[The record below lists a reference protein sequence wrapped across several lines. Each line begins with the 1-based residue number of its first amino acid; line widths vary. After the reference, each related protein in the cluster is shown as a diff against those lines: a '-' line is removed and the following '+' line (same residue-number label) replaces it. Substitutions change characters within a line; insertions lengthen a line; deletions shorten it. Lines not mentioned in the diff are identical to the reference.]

1 MTENFYEYLVWALRI
16 FTEKRMGWNV
26 ALIKN
31 EETRKTFRVDLPA
44 DSTIQDMAKGAILLI
59 KTFIETLAIRT
70 RQLQNE
76 ANIQF
81 KKEDF
86 EERYQRLVAL
96 AKRKLQ
102 EDNTRLKKYS
112 SLNRVIHEELPGFI
126 EDKLYILVELEKDI
140 RNEIYLIVKCLWGWE
155 VRENTFL
162 HKIVQLEKL
171 PISFPIYLLET
182 IIHVE
187 IIEEIKKNM
196 YVVTCEYINMFRSS
210 TATRTMEKL
219 ARSIVDIW
227 YLYEDIR
234 SYMKKEEEEGSPGAY
249 LPFLWYDYPESF
261 KRIIE
266 LLIEIDRRNP
276 DEVKRFFNVMS
287 VIADMIGYSFSPER
301 FYHFFKTIREAVEKG
316 LL

>member
-1 MTENFYEYLVWALRI
+1 M
-16 FTEKRMGWNV
+16 EKRMGRNV

-59 KTFIETLAIRT
+59 KTFIETLVIRT

-86 EERYQRLVAL
+86 EERYQRFVAT
-96 AKRKLQ
+96 AKRKLRR
-102 EDNTRLKKYS
+102 DNTRLKKYS
-112 SLNRVIHEELPGFI
+112 NLNRVIHEELPGFI
-126 EDKLYILVELEKDI
+126 ENKLYILVELEKVI
-140 RNEIYLIVKCLWGWE
+140 RNEIYLTVKCLWDWE

-162 HKIVQLEKL
+162 HKIVRLEKL

-182 IIHVE
+182 IIRVE

-249 LPFLWYDYPESF
+249 LSFLWYDYPESF

-287 VIADMIGYSFSPER
+287 VITDMIGYSFSPER

>member
-1 MTENFYEYLVWALRI
+1 M
-16 FTEKRMGWNV
+16 EKRMGRNV

-59 KTFIETLAIRT
+59 KTFIETLVIRT

-86 EERYQRLVAL
+86 EERYQRFVAT
-96 AKRKLQ
+96 AKRKLRR
-102 EDNTRLKKYS
+102 DNTRLKKYS
-112 SLNRVIHEELPGFI
+112 NLNRVIHEELPGFI
-126 EDKLYILVELEKDI
+126 ENKLYILVELEKVI
-140 RNEIYLIVKCLWGWE
+140 RNEIYLTVKCLWDWE

-162 HKIVQLEKL
+162 HKIVRLEKL

-249 LPFLWYDYPESF
+249 LSFLWYDYPESF

-287 VIADMIGYSFSPER
+287 VITDMIGYSFSPER

>member
-1 MTENFYEYLVWALRI
+1 MTENFYEYLVWALR
-16 FTEKRMGWNV
+16 FFMEKRMGWNV

-31 EETRKTFRVDLPA
+31 EETRKIFRVDLPA

-86 EERYQRLVAL
+86 EERYQRFVAN
-96 AKRKLQ
+96 AKRKLLR
-102 EDNTRLKKYS
+102 DNTRMKKHS
-112 SLNRVIHEELPGFI
+112 NLNRIIHEELPGFI
-126 EDKLYILVELEKDI
+126 ENKSYIFVELEKVI
-140 RNEIYLIVKCLWGWE
+140 RNEIYLTVKCLWDWE

-171 PISFPIYLLET
+171 SISFPVYLLET
-182 IIHVE
+182 NIHVE

-196 YVVTCEYINMFRSS
+196 YVVTCEYINTFSN
-210 TATRTMEKL
+210 TATRIMEKL
-219 ARSIVDIW
+219 AQSIVDIW

-234 SYMKKEEEEGSPGAY
+234 SYMKKEEEEGSSGAY
-249 LPFLWYDYPESF
+249 LSFLWYDYPKSF

-266 LLIEIDRRNP
+266 LLIKIDRRNP
-276 DEVKRFFNVMS
+276 DEVQRFFNVMS
-287 VIADMIGYSFSPER
+287 VITDMIGYSFSPER

>member
-1 MTENFYEYLVWALRI
+1 MTENFYKYLVWALR
-16 FTEKRMGWNV
+16 FFMEKRMGRNV

-59 KTFIETLAIRT
+59 KTFIETLVIRT

-86 EERYQRLVAL
+86 EERYQRFVAT
-96 AKRKLQ
+96 AKRKLRR
-102 EDNTRLKKYS
+102 DNTRLKKYS
-112 SLNRVIHEELPGFI
+112 NLNRVIHEELPGFI
-126 EDKLYILVELEKDI
+126 ENKLYILVELEKVI
-140 RNEIYLIVKCLWGWE
+140 RNEIYLTVKCLWDWE

-162 HKIVQLEKL
+162 HKIVRLEKL

-249 LPFLWYDYPESF
+249 LSFLWYDYPESF